1 MNPVKILVIL
11 IVQQLPFNLILIK
24 TKHFNL
30 NESQKTSVPMRDR
43 FCRPQTE
50 ETGEGCE
57 YKWEGRVNLS
67 YSPKNFVF
75 QIYNLGIHAP

>member
-30 NESQKTSVPMRDR
+30 NESQKTPVPMRDR

-50 ETGEGCE
+50 ETGEGCD
-57 YKWEGRVNLS
+57 YKWEGRVNLRETHKLFPQELCVS
-67 YSPKNFVF
+67 D
-75 QIYNLGIHAP
+75 I